1 MILLD
6 NFLYLFIQIFL
17 NLFLFN
23 LNFIFTILHIY
34 LWIKILNIIFLNR
47 IIIIFL
53 KKISIIYFHFLDK
66 ILFGMQRLFN
76 LLAPEFKILRNS
88 FFQLLCHFPI
98 DTFRLIER
106 TTLFWKTIKNIFIPN
121 FIIFRNFQNLVK
133 VFIFV

>member
-53 KKISIIYFHFLDK
+53 KKISIIFFHFLDK

-76 LLAPEFKILRNS
+76 LLAPEFKILWNS

-133 VFIFV
+133 IFIFV